1 MLFQGTAKG
10 FYITMAIAAII
21 IILVVVFTDNYNW

>member
-1 MLFQGTAKG
+1 MLFPGTAKG

-21 IILVVVFTDNYNW
+21 ILVVVFTDNYNW